1 MRYWRFD
8 EFQQQGSQIDKK
20 LIGECMARNIEKPI
34 IGMKMK
40 NRMDERPEDSLEQWV
55 EWIATKEQEWKSGSV
70 LPRVE
75 K

>member
-1 MRYWRFD
+1 
-8 EFQQQGSQIDKK
+8 
-20 LIGECMARNIEKPI
+20 MARNIEKPI